1 MFNKTS
7 HILEFD
13 TIKTMLCERA
23 VSDTAKAKLM
33 MLAPFLSLSEVKLKI
48 QETTEA
54 KAILSSL
61 GTPPLPSMKD
71 MDKYLE
77 LASIGSM
84 LTPEQLLF
92 VASFLTA
99 TRRVKT
105 YLLKAEF
112 LQTEIAYYG
121 NSFADLTSL
130 AEEVNRCL
138 RNNQVDDEASKE
150 LKGLRRRMEQI
161 QTEIRS
167 KLENLLKNKKEWF
180 SESFISTRNGHYVL
194 PVKKEHKNQVSGST
208 VDISSTGS
216 TCFMVPNSVLKLED
230 ELSLLKI
237 EEENEVRRILYLL
250 TGMIADASSDIH
262 LNMQAMETLDILFAK
277 AKLSMDMK
285 AIPALM
291 NHERRIV
298 IKEGRHPLLNAKECV
313 PLDFKLG
320 EGIQGVVITGP
331 NTGGKTVAL
340 KTVGILSLMAQCGLH
355 VPCTEAEL
363 AMNNGVFC
371 DIGDGQSITE
381 NLSTFSSHITNII
394 EILKNSNEESLVLM
408 DELGSG
414 TDPAEGM
421 GIAIAILEELR
432 MKNCLFVATTHYPEV
447 KDYAA
452 KTAGLINARMAFD
465 KESLKPLYRLEIGE
479 AGESCA
485 LYIAKRLGFPEAM
498 LRRAHQEA
506 YERNLSAG
514 LKSSSKKTP
523 AEDSSQASLPTVS
536 APAASRNLPENSY
549 KNADSPAIDS
559 NNSSFPTTILP
570 RVEGEKK
577 ELSSNKSNLSLK
589 YTIGDSVMVYPQKK
603 IGIVFQISAE
613 KGLIG
618 VQMQK
623 KKEFVNHKRLK
634 LISKADNLY
643 PPDYDFS
650 IVFDTVA
657 NRKARHKMEKGHQP
671 DLEIHYPPMNP

>member
-13 TIKTMLCERA
+13 TIKNMLCERA

-194 PVKKEHKNQVSGST
+194 PVKKEYKNQVSGST

-514 LKSSSKKTP
+514 LKSSSKKTS
-523 AEDSSQASLPTVS
+523 AEDSSQDSFPTVS
-536 APAASRNLPENSY
+536 APAASRNFPENSY

-559 NNSSFPTTILP
+559 NNSSFLTPLLP

-577 ELSSNKSNLSLK
+577 ELSSNKNNLSFK

>member
-13 TIKTMLCERA
+13 TIKAMLCERA
-23 VSDTAKAKLM
+23 VSDNAKAKFMTLTP
-33 MLAPFLSLSEVKLKI
+33 LLSLAEVKLKI

-54 KAILSSL
+54 KAILSAL

-92 VASFLTA
+92 AASFLTA
-99 TRRVKT
+99 TRRVKS

-112 LQTEIAYYG
+112 LQTDIAYYG

-130 AEEVNRCL
+130 AEEINRCL
-138 RNNQVDDEASKE
+138 RGSQVDDEASRE

-167 KLENLLKNKKEWF
+167 KLENLLKSRKEWF
-180 SESFISTRNGHYVL
+180 SESFISTRNGHFVL
-194 PVKKEHKNQVSGST
+194 PVKKEYKNQVSGST

-216 TCFMVPNSVLKLED
+216 TCFMVPNSVLKLEE
-230 ELSLLKI
+230 ELSILKI
-237 EEENEVRRILYLL
+237 EEENEIRRILYLL
-250 TGMIADASSDIH
+250 TGMLADASSDIH

-285 AIPALM
+285 GMPALM

-331 NTGGKTVAL
+331 NTGGKTVAI

-355 VPCTEAEL
+355 IPCKEAEL
-363 AMNNGVFC
+363 SMNNGVFC

-421 GIAIAILEELR
+421 GIAISILEELR
-432 MKNCLFVATTHYPEV
+432 IKNCLFVATTHYPEV

-452 KTAGLINARMAFD
+452 KTTGLINARMAFD

-506 YERNLSAG
+506 YERNLSAVS
-514 LKSSSKKTP
+514 KSSSIQTP
-523 AEDSSQASLPTVS
+523 AQTSGQAPSLTAP
-536 APAASRNLPENSY
+536 APAASW
-549 KNADSPAIDS
+549 
-559 NNSSFPTTILP
+559 NSSEGMHENTSSFHTPLLP

-577 ELSSNKSNLSLK
+577 DISSNKSNNTSK

-623 KKEFVNHKRLK
+623 NKEFVNHKRLK

-650 IVFDTVA
+650 IIFDTVA

>member
-514 LKSSSKKTP
+514 LRSSSKKTS
-523 AEDSSQASLPTVS
+523 AEDSNQASLPTVS

-671 DLEIHYPPMNP
+671 DLEIRYDPMNP